1 MPNNHLIS
9 SEVITG
15 LIAGVT
21 AIIVALIT
29 KAKIT
34 FSAKERMYQNMGRL
48 AEGMAILEHQ
58 VSDEDS
64 GIERAVMFEGHNCGG
79 QPSPDKPYFVDVIQ
93 PRTVAI
99 EGHLTAEQIKEK
111 YSNLPVDSHY
121 IYMLRDLLKK
131 EHILFDVGEMPT
143 CLLKDI
149 YTSNREEVK
158 HSLVSLVG
166 IRGNSIIFISQATTS
181 AVMSAETLFNAKLAA
196 RKIKNLIR

>member
-1 MPNNHLIS
+1 MP
-9 SEVITG
+9 SEIIAG

-29 KAKIT
+29 KGKIT

-48 AEGMAILEHQ
+48 ADGMAILEHQ
-58 VSDEDS
+58 VSDKDS
-64 GIERAVMFEGHNCGG
+64 GIDRAIMFEGHNCGG
-79 QPSPDKPYFVDVIQ
+79 SPSPDKPYFVDVIQ
-93 PRTVAI
+93 PRTAALD
-99 EGHLTAEQIKEK
+99 GHLTADQIKEK
-111 YSNLPVDSHY
+111 YSDLPVDSHY

-131 EHILFDVGEMPT
+131 DHVLFEVAEMPK

-149 YTSNREEVK
+149 YTSKQEEVK
-158 HSLVSLVG
+158 YSLVSLVG

-181 AVMSAETLFNAKLAA
+181 ADMDAETLFNAKLAA